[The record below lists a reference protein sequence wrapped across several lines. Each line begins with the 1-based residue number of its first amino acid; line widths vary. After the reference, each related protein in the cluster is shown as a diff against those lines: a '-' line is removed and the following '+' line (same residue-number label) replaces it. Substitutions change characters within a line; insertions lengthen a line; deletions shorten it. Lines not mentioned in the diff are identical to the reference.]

1 MMNKYIVRDYS
12 FLFTVVVM
20 KAARGIKL
28 VSFCSVEKM
37 ETIVR

>member
-12 FLFTVVVM
+12 FLFTVVAM

-28 VSFCSVEKM
+28 ALSVP
-37 ETIVR
+37 